1 MKKII
6 INTYHNKNENLLLA
20 GFVIMVFLIISLAMI
35 LFYIKKEYVSQYTLW
50 VANIELYEKYQLD
63 DMNTGKIENPK
74 SQISLNDLDQ
84 LMSVRSNKINF
95 DRLRYTL
102 DGMLEVEGS
111 CSDLMDLTSFI
122 DAAQAVK
129 IDIKIKRVSKD
140 QDGFVEFELE
150 RK

>member
-20 GFVIMVFLIISLAMI
+20 GFVIMVCLIISLAMI
-35 LFYIKKEYVSQYTLW
+35 LFYIKKEYISQYTLW

-63 DMNTGKIENPK
+63 DMNAGKIENPK

-102 DGMLEVEGS
+102 DGILEVEGS

-129 IDIKIKRVSKD
+129 IDIEIKRVSKD